1 MSDTETVEPALDV
14 EADLKTIKAA
24 AATAATIVKAAK
36 ENAAAVE
43 DVQRQAASALADV
56 QTKSSEIAAVASQAA
71 AAKTQ
76 IADSQ
81 AVLATK
87 SDHIQ
92 KAQEHADKV
101 RADLDRV
108 LTAAKQQATEAEG
121 EKTRTKSAADG
132 VTELLTNARTTKG
145 AIDTD
150 AAAVEKAL
158 DTATQSAAQTK
169 ALADKAAE
177 VDERIAAYEK
187 KLAELESQSADQL
200 KTIEGLLPGA
210 ASAGLAH
217 SFDWRR
223 QTFLK
228 PTQKWEW
235 IFIGSL
241 GTLIFLAGQGILHG
255 LFSDTPYTYEE
266 VLRMWLTRLPVAA
279 ALVWLALHASR
290 EAALAKRLEEDY
302 GFKSATLA
310 TFLGFCKQMSEVGST
325 AETNQPLAKLCSDTL
340 TTVANPPGRIYDKHR
355 LTTSPASELTEAAKG
370 LADIGTTFTKNKG
383 TK

>member
-1 MSDTETVEPALDV
+1 MSDIETVDPASDV
-14 EADLKTIKAA
+14 EAELETIKAA
-24 AATAATIVKAAK
+24 STTATEIVQAAT
-36 ENAAAVE
+36 ENAAVIE
-43 DVQRQAASALADV
+43 DVQRQVAAVLADA
-56 QTKSSEIAAVASQAA
+56 QSKSSDIAAVASQAA

-76 IADSQ
+76 ITDSQ
-81 AVLATK
+81 AVIATK

-101 RADLDRV
+101 RGDLDRV

-121 EKTRTKSAADG
+121 EKTRAKSAADG
-132 VTELLTNARTTKG
+132 ITELLTNARTCKG
-145 AIDTD
+145 SIDTD
-150 AAAVEKAL
+150 AAAVVKAR

-177 VDERIAAYEK
+177 VEERVTAYEK
-187 KLAELESQSADQL
+187 KLAELESQSANQL
-200 KTIEGLLPGA
+200 KTIESLLPGA
-210 ASAGLAH
+210 TSAALAH
-217 SFDWRR
+217 SFDERR

-241 GTLIFLAGQGILHG
+241 GALILLAVQGILHD
-255 LFSDTPYTYEE
+255 LFSTTPFTYEE
-266 VLRMWLTRLPVAA
+266 LLRLWLARFPVAV

-302 GFKSATLA
+302 GYKSAIA
-310 TFLGFCKQMSEVGST
+310 STFLGFYKQMSEIGSA
-325 AETNQPLAKLCSDTL
+325 AEKNQPLAKLCSDTL
-340 TTVANPPGRIYDKHR
+340 TTVASPPGRIYDKHQ

-370 LADIGTTFTKNKG
+370 MVDLGTTLAKNK
-383 TK
+383 